1 MESSPLMTGIP
12 PPSQDRFRKQSYGT
26 FLPVYVLDTTAI
38 RRLLPAVE
46 DGFTVIEFADLSSP
60 PEEDEQVLSDCD
72 EQVLSDC
79 DSIIGEDDQLPT
91 GVDRR
96 AAFLAVCGKQ
106 FQQLYQ
112 FVEENLSQVKMELEV
127 YDDRA
132 PATPTDIRRLS
143 LDEEQRNAKSLE
155 ESASFLGDSGIE
167 EDHMSSAR
175 GVMQRLRR
183 VLAGLMENLQSASD
197 TLDELL
203 GIYDQRTD
211 TCDGANLSEEHR
223 FKRTAL
229 RDQLKQG
236 IKRIDVE
243 LARLNGEK
251 SGVDTLKE
259 ARKQYFSVRYLLAF
273 LLLMAT
279 MGAVTYMAVMHIHT
293 RWTIFLRLMRGPI
306 FIAYYCFLLGFNMMV
321 WARTDINYLSAFKF
335 PLGASPTP
343 KAMFNMGSF
352 FTILFSIL
360 VLIFLFLSDYAFFI
374 ADKVLALFMWMLL
387 LLFLVNPINKLMRR
401 GRFSFLIVQT
411 RILISPFIEV
421 FFCDNWFADQMNS
434 LVALIVDVEYLM
446 CYCISSPWIVGWDTT
461 VNSDDSLVSL
471 CTKSGNGIR
480 PLLFCLPALWR
491 FLQCLRASYD
501 ERKLEHLVNAGKY
514 ATTFLVVIL
523 AAVYST
529 KVHTHDDGLD
539 FSLLKPFGWTVVILL
554 FLSALLN
561 TGYCFLWDV
570 LQDWHLCRSG
580 CLRPRLYFSRKWYFI
595 AIVLDFAIRF
605 ANALKL
611 ILGVAYHI
619 APELVFT
626 ALVLAEATRRF
637 IWNFFR
643 VEWEQIKNSRLAPA
657 LDNN

>member
-1 MESSPLMTGIP
+1 MTGIP
-12 PPSQDRFRKQSYGT
+12 PPSQDRFRKRSYGT

-46 DGFTVIEFADLSSP
+46 DGFAVIEFADLSSP
-60 PEEDEQVLSDCD
+60 PEGWKEDEQVLSDCD

-79 DSIIGEDDQLPT
+79 DSIIGEDNQLPA

-96 AAFLAVCGKQ
+96 AAFLALCGKQ
-106 FQQLYQ
+106 FLQLYQ

-127 YDDRA
+127 YDDSA
-132 PATPTDIRRLS
+132 PAASTHIRRLS

-211 TCDGANLSEEHR
+211 TCDGASLSEEHR
-223 FKRTAL
+223 FKRTTL

-236 IKRIDVE
+236 IDRIDVE

-259 ARKQYFSVRYLLAF
+259 ARKQRFSIRYLLAF
-273 LLLMAT
+273 LLLLAT
-279 MGAVTYMAVMHIHT
+279 MLGVTYMAVTHIHVHT
-293 RWTIFLRLMRGPI
+293 RWTIFLRLMRGPL

-352 FTILFSIL
+352 FTVLFSIL
-360 VLIFLFLSDYAFFI
+360 VFIFLFLSDYAFFI
-374 ADKVLALFMWMLL
+374 ADKVLALFMWLVL

-411 RILISPFIEV
+411 RILIAPFIEV
-421 FFCDNWFADQMNS
+421 VFCDNWFADQMNS

-446 CYCISSPWIVGWDTT
+446 CYCISNTWVVESDT
-461 VNSDDSLVSL
+461 SDNRFVSH

-491 FLQCLRASYD
+491 FLQCLRAFYD
-501 ERKLEHLVNAGKY
+501 ERKIGHLINAGKY

-529 KVHTHDDGLD
+529 KVHVGDDDLKFPSLD
-539 FSLLKPFGWTVVILL
+539 TFGWTVVILL

-570 LQDWHLCRSG
+570 LQDWRLCRSG
-580 CLRPRLYFSRKWYFI
+580 CLRPRLYFSRGWYFI

-626 ALVLAEATRRF
+626 ALVLAEVTRRF

-643 VEWEQIKNSRLAPA
+643 VEWEQIQNSRLAPA